1 MASPR
6 TRETDGGS
14 GIGGAAQC
22 LQLQMF
28 CAATINDH
36 CRYLEHGP
44 EDIPA
49 IISKLTTFLF
59 IACLGLVPVSAAA
72 DDNTDLVL
80 LETAIKPWKG
90 DLDGMIDRG
99 LIRILTAYN
108 PLFFSYDGIE
118 PRGFVV
124 EGARLFE
131 ARINRWHG
139 KKHRPINVVVLPVPR
154 DRILPY
160 LIAGRGDIAIAN
172 TTITARRSKVVDF
185 SKPNYI
191 NVRELVITG
200 PAGSG
205 ITSFDD
211 LSKIG
216 LRIRKSSSYFEHVTA
231 LNNRRISAG
240 KKPTPLKLADENLED
255 YDLLDMVNVGLIPA
269 IIVDSHKAALWEKV
283 FPNIVVHKNL
293 SVSDGGKIAM
303 ALRKNSPK
311 LLHLV
316 NRFSKEIRKGTLLGN
331 ILLKRYLGS
340 TKWMENSWSE
350 KGRAKYRATVDIIR
364 KYSKQYKFDW
374 LIIAAQGYQESTLDQ
389 SKRSHAGAVGVMQIL
404 PATAAD
410 PNVGIPNIGKIDQNI
425 HAGVKYLRFL
435 RTRYFS
441 SSEISAADSVLFSF
455 AAYNAGPRKIA
466 RARRRAAKMG
476 LDRNRWFGNV
486 EIAAARSISR
496 EPVNYVRN
504 IFKYYVT
511 YRLLEEIRKMRE
523 RTVGKDAGKQ

>member
-6 TRETDGGS
+6 TRATDGGS

-172 TTITARRSKVVDF
+172 I
-185 SKPNYI
+185 P
-191 NVRELVITG
+191 LL
-200 PAGSG
+200 PAGLR
-205 ITSFDD
+205 
-211 LSKIG
+211 LSISPNQTILTCG
-216 LRIRKSSSYFEHVTA
+216 NSSSPGRPDQASPASTIC
-231 LNNRRISAG
+231 R
-240 KKPTPLKLADENLED
+240 KPVCEFAS
-255 YDLLDMVNVGLIPA
+255 PA
-269 IIVDSHKAALWEKV
+269 AI
-283 FPNIVVHKNL
+283 L
-293 SVSDGGKIAM
+293 SM
-303 ALRKNSPK
+303 
-311 LLHLV
+311 
-316 NRFSKEIRKGTLLGN
+316 
-331 ILLKRYLGS
+331 
-340 TKWMENSWSE
+340 
-350 KGRAKYRATVDIIR
+350 
-364 KYSKQYKFDW
+364 
-374 LIIAAQGYQESTLDQ
+374 
-389 SKRSHAGAVGVMQIL
+389 
-404 PATAAD
+404 
-410 PNVGIPNIGKIDQNI
+410 
-425 HAGVKYLRFL
+425 
-435 RTRYFS
+435 
-441 SSEISAADSVLFSF
+441 
-455 AAYNAGPRKIA
+455 
-466 RARRRAAKMG
+466 
-476 LDRNRWFGNV
+476 
-486 EIAAARSISR
+486 
-496 EPVNYVRN
+496 
-504 IFKYYVT
+504 
-511 YRLLEEIRKMRE
+511 
-523 RTVGKDAGKQ
+523 